1 MDNSSNLN
9 ELKAFTNCFIN
20 TDTPGYDSIAN
31 DPKGVTHEAL
41 CGTEFYTNEMRLS
54 QDVWDLSDV
63 AGTGTPSLKTMPEED
78 VRAPETA
85 PTREEYY
92 AGNSSGRI
100 YRDPNGR
107 RTARDPRQFG

>member
-41 CGTEFYTNEMRLS
+41 CGTEFYT
-54 QDVWDLSDV
+54 
-63 AGTGTPSLKTMPEED
+63 K
-78 VRAPETA
+78 
-85 PTREEYY
+85 
-92 AGNSSGRI
+92 
-100 YRDPNGR
+100 
-107 RTARDPRQFG
+107 

>member
-41 CGTEFYTNEMRLS
+41 AVQSSIQMRWL
-54 QDVWDLSDV
+54 V
-63 AGTGTPSLKTMPEED
+63 
-78 VRAPETA
+78 
-85 PTREEYY
+85 
-92 AGNSSGRI
+92 SGRMGSVGCG
-100 YRDPNGR
+100 RNRNAKLEDDAGR
-107 RTARDPRQFG
+107 RL